1 MRNSIITILLLI
13 SATVSAQKPFAIS
26 HGPYLQGLTENE
38 VTIVWTTNRNAV
50 SWVELAPDDNS
61 HFYLTERPK
70 FFSEAYGFKT
80 MDSVHIVT
88 LKNLDPNTRYRYRV
102 YSQEVLSHVGTK
114 VLYGTIAATNVY
126 RARPLV
132 FTTNNSAKND
142 ASFLVL
148 NDIHGNNELMETLLK
163 DADWEKTDFVFFN
176 GDMASVIN
184 SEEQLFGDFLDK
196 AVELFAR
203 ETPMYYARGNHE
215 TRGNFAYTFPRYF
228 PTSTGQLYYTFRQ
241 GPVSFIVLDCGEDK
255 PDSDLEYSGI
265 VAFDNYRSQQAEWL
279 KEAVKEK
286 EFLDAP
292 YRVVIVHM
300 PPFGGWHGEK
310 EIEEK
315 FVPVLEQ
322 AGIDVMLCGHLHR
335 HVHKKA
341 GDGQNFPIL
350 VNSNKTIIKART
362 ENNMLLIEVVDTEGK
377 VVDSMKLPARK

>member
-1 MRNSIITILLLI
+1 M
-13 SATVSAQKPFAIS
+13 
-26 HGPYLQGLTENE
+26 
-38 VTIVWTTNRNAV
+38 WTTNRNAV
-50 SWVELAPDDNS
+50 SRVELAPDDNS

-176 GDMASVIN
+176 GDMTSVIN

-228 PTSTGQLYYTFRQ
+228 PLPQ
-241 GPVSFIVLDCGEDK
+241 GSCIIPAGAGEF
-255 PDSDLEYSGI
+255 YC
-265 VAFDNYRSQQAEWL
+265 A
-279 KEAVKEK
+279 
-286 EFLDAP
+286 
-292 YRVVIVHM
+292 
-300 PPFGGWHGEK
+300 
-310 EIEEK
+310 
-315 FVPVLEQ
+315 
-322 AGIDVMLCGHLHR
+322 
-335 HVHKKA
+335 
-341 GDGQNFPIL
+341 
-350 VNSNKTIIKART
+350 
-362 ENNMLLIEVVDTEGK
+362 
-377 VVDSMKLPARK
+377 

>member
-176 GDMASVIN
+176 VDMASVIN

-362 ENNMLLIEVVDTEGK
+362 ENNMLLIDVVDTEGK